1 MNKLEKAIRLIAT
14 ITVATVMTWITA
26 LWVADYWEDYS
37 YYRDYSGWNHA
48 ANIAMAVIFA
58 IIGAL
63 VTYGAWDAL
72 SDYYPDE

>member
-14 ITVATVMTWITA
+14 ITVGAVMAWITA

-37 YYRDYSGWNHA
+37 YYRDYSAWNHA
-48 ANIAMAVIFA
+48 ANIAMAAIFA
-58 IIGAL
+58 IIGAV

-72 SDYYPDE
+72 SDHYPDE